1 MMVGR
6 RETGGR
12 STGADDRGLS
22 EVLGFAL
29 VFALV
34 VSTVLLVSLIGFG
47 ALEETRDA
55 EELNNAERAFDV
67 LADNMADIHEG
78 GAPSRA
84 TEISLQTA
92 QLQVGDPIM
101 MNVTAINES
110 GGSEVNQ
117 YPIDP
122 IVFESGDS
130 EVVYAGGAT
139 FRTQGEGGLMI
150 AEPPLVNESDNLLL
164 PIVQTRHRG
173 DITSTSGQT
182 VRVRAVNQQRRPVP
196 GFSEDPTSHQSI
208 IINVTS
214 PRAGLWETYFSDRQ
228 EMSCVTPRE
237 NNLRCTI
244 DDPESVF
251 LTRTLIIYEF
261 ET

>member
-1 MMVGR
+1 
-6 RETGGR
+6 
-12 STGADDRGLS
+12 
-22 EVLGFAL
+22 
-29 VFALV
+29 
-34 VSTVLLVSLIGFG
+34 
-47 ALEETRDA
+47 
-55 EELNNAERAFDV
+55 
-67 LADNMADIHEG
+67 
-78 GAPSRA
+78 
-84 TEISLQTA
+84 
-92 QLQVGDPIM
+92 M

-173 DITSTSGQT
+173 DISSTSGQT
-182 VRVRAVNQQRRPVP
+182 VRVRAENRQRRPVP
-196 GFSEDPTSHQSI
+196 GFNEAPTSLQTI
-208 IINVTS
+208 VINVTS
-214 PRAGLWETYFSDRQ
+214 PRAGLWETYLSDRQ
-228 EMSCVTPRE
+228 EMSCTMPQPDNV
-237 NNLRCTI
+237 RCTI
-244 DDPESVF
+244 DNPSSVF
-251 LTRTLIIYEF
+251 LSRTLIIYDF

>member
-1 MMVGR
+1 MDR
-6 RETGGR
+6 RTVDEQL
-12 STGADDRGLS
+12 DDRGLS

-34 VSTVLLVSLIGFG
+34 VSTVILVAIIGFG
-47 ALEETRDA
+47 SLEETRDA

-67 LADNMADIHEG
+67 LADNMADIYEE

-84 TEISLQTA
+84 TEISLQSA

-117 YPIDP
+117 FPIDP
-122 IVFESGDS
+122 IVFKSGDS
-130 EVVYAGGAT
+130 RVIYAGGAT
-139 FRTQGEGGLMI
+139 FRTQGGNGLMI
-150 AEPPLVNESDNLLL
+150 GEPPLVNASDNLLL
-164 PIVQTRHRG
+164 PIVQNRHRG
-173 DITSTSGQT
+173 AITSTSGQT
-182 VRVRAVNQQRRPVP
+182 VRVRAVSRQRRPVP
-196 GFSEDPTSHQSI
+196 GFNEDPTDHQKI
-208 IINVTS
+208 ILNVTS
-214 PRAGLWETYFSDRQ
+214 PRADLWETYLAEQQQLSCDR
-228 EMSCVTPRE
+228 PRE
-237 NNLRCTI
+237 DNVRCTV

>member
-1 MMVGR
+1 MDQRPGSGR
-6 RETGGR
+6 L
-12 STGADDRGLS
+12 DDRGLS

-34 VSTVLLVSLIGFG
+34 VSTVILVALIGFG
-47 ALEETRDA
+47 SLEETRDA

-67 LADNMADIHEG
+67 LADNMADIYEE

-84 TEISLQTA
+84 TEISLQSA

-101 MNVTAINES
+101 MNVSAINAS
-110 GGSEVNQ
+110 GGTEVNQ
-117 YPIDP
+117 FPIDP

-130 EVVYAGGAT
+130 KVLYAGGAT
-139 FRTQGEGGLMI
+139 FRTQGDNGVMVAG
-150 AEPPLVNESDNLLL
+150 PPLVNASENLLL

-173 DITSTSGQT
+173 DVTSTSGQT
-182 VRVRAVNQQRRPVP
+182 VRVRAVNRQRRSVP
-196 GFSEDPTSHQSI
+196 GFNEDPTSHQKI
-208 IINVTS
+208 ILNITS
-214 PRAGLWETYFSDRQ
+214 PRAGLWKSYLTEQ
-228 EMSCVTPRE
+228 QQLSCVTPRE
-237 NNLRCTI
+237 DNVRCTV